1 MSTAELIRFIRFYL
15 VSMIISFEISAKN
28 EQYPEYRADNMYLLL
43 LDINR
48 VGVFSFVICWLP
60 RSRHIIICN
69 YIVTSYPQLQLTSL
83 VAQNNILQLHCDW
96 KEPIKRQSRNRSD
109 QWVSP
114 WWVNYKPIQKMDDV
128 KTQVCE
134 LYLRRYS

>member
-1 MSTAELIRFIRFYL
+1 MSTAELIRFIKFYL

-109 QWVSP
+109 QWVSL

>member
-1 MSTAELIRFIRFYL
+1 MSTAELIRFIKFYL

-96 KEPIKRQSRNRSD
+96 KEPIKRQFLNWND
-109 QWVSP
+109 QWASL

-128 KTQVCE
+128 KILACE
-134 LYLRRYS
+134 LYLH

>member
-1 MSTAELIRFIRFYL
+1 MSTAELIRFIKFYL

-96 KEPIKRQSRNRSD
+96 KEPIKRQSPSWND
-109 QWVSP
+109 QWASP

-128 KTQVCE
+128 KILACE
-134 LYLRRYS
+134 LYLD

>member
-1 MSTAELIRFIRFYL
+1 MSTAELIRFIKFYL

-96 KEPIKRQSRNRSD
+96 KEPIKRQFRNRSD
-109 QWVSP
+109 QWVSL